1 VAGIGKFGKVWVPSR
16 HSFYLEGQLKW
27 FISLKGTSSNVSKGH
42 CYANAA
48 TVAADYIAYFPI
60 NALEARP
67 SNFQNKPEGA
77 IN

>member
-1 VAGIGKFGKVWVPSR
+1 MYVSGGDCYTNTDV
-16 HSFYLEGQLKW
+16 
-27 FISLKGTSSNVSKGH
+27 FIWRKIVIQTLMYVSKGH